1 MNIKELG
8 DDLEQQ
14 FGKPRNLTEENVRFM
29 LSLVKEEFDGKKV
42 NEDVEKPSLDA
53 FGMTILAVMSYQT
66 FPWEEL
72 AKKPSIRKTLKYIAI
87 RGGNHY
93 DEVET
98 LTKGLMRKHFDGIN
112 QKIILGFLKIIRGLS
127 SEEHPSKLI
136 EYTPFPA
143 QYYAISHG
151 LHQLIRGEHPDD
163 AAIIIHCA
171 IEGGILSPTVPRS
184 LIVDEFNLKKSSF
197 DKYFS
202 KYHVSLEYESDTIK
216 KQAEEKIKYHRK
228 ALRDAIGYTL
238 NSNGTVIFR
247 NRKLGRKHF
256 LPIIIAYCRSIFHF

>member
-14 FGKPRNLTEENVRFM
+14 FGKPRNITEENVRFM
-29 LSLVKEEFDGKKV
+29 LSLVKEEFDGKNM

-66 FPWEEL
+66 TPWKEL
-72 AKKPSIRKTLKYIAI
+72 AKKPSIRKTLKYIAV
-87 RGGNHY
+87 RGGSHY
-93 DEVET
+93 DEVEA
-98 LTKGLMRKHFDGIN
+98 LTKELMRKHFDGIN
-112 QKIILGFLKIIRGLS
+112 QKMILGFLKIIRGLS
-127 SEEHPSKLI
+127 NEEHPSKLI
-136 EYTPFPA
+136 EYTSFSA

-171 IEGGILSPTVPRS
+171 IEDGILSPTVPRS

-202 KYHVSLEYESDTIK
+202 KYHVGLEYESDAIK
-216 KQAEEKIKYHRK
+216 KQAEEKIRYHRK

-247 NRKLGRKHF
+247 NRKLERKHF
-256 LPIIIAYCRSIFHF
+256 LSIIIAYCRSIFHF

>member
-66 FPWEEL
+66 TPWEEL
-72 AKKPSIRKTLKYIAI
+72 AKKPSIRRTLKYIAV
-87 RGGNHY
+87 RGDNHY
-93 DEVET
+93 DEVEA
-98 LTKGLMRKHFDGIN
+98 LTKELMRKHFDGIN
-112 QKIILGFLKIIRGLS
+112 QKMILGFLKIIRGLS

-163 AAIIIHCA
+163 SAIIIHCA
-171 IEGGILSPTVPRS
+171 IEDGILSPTVPRS

-202 KYHVSLEYESDTIK
+202 KYHVGLEYESDAIK

-228 ALRDAIGYTL
+228 ALRDVIGYTL
-238 NSNGTVIFR
+238 GTNGTVTFR

-256 LPIIIAYCRSIFHF
+256 LSIIIAYCRSIFRF

>member
-14 FGKPRNLTEENVRFM
+14 FGKPRNITEENVCFM
-29 LSLVKEEFDGKKV
+29 LSLVEEEYDGEKV

-66 FPWEEL
+66 TPWEEL

-93 DEVET
+93 DEIEA
-98 LTKGLMRKHFDGIN
+98 LTKELMHKHFKGIN
-112 QKIILGFLKIIRGLS
+112 QKMILGFLKIIRGLS
-127 SEEHPSKLI
+127 NEERPTKLI
-136 EYTPFPA
+136 ENTPFPA

-163 AAIIIHCA
+163 AAAIIHCA
-171 IEGGILSPTVPRS
+171 IEDGILFPTIPRC
-184 LIVDEFNLKKSSF
+184 LLVDEFNLKKSSF

-202 KYHVSLEYESDTIK
+202 KYHVSLEYESDAIK
-216 KQAEEKIKYHRK
+216 RQIEEKIKYHRK
-228 ALRDAIGYTL
+228 VLRDTIGYTL
-238 NSNGTVIFR
+238 DSEGTIKFH
-247 NRKLGRKHF
+247 NRKLGRKNF
-256 LPIIIAYCRSIFHF
+256 LSIIIAYCRSLTRF

>member
-14 FGKPRNLTEENVRFM
+14 FGKPRNITEENVRFM
-29 LSLVKEEFDGKKV
+29 LSLINEEFDGKKV

-66 FPWEEL
+66 TPWEEL
-72 AKKPSIRKTLKYIAI
+72 AKKPSIRKTLKYVAI
-87 RGGNHY
+87 RGYNHY
-93 DEVET
+93 DEIEA
-98 LTKGLMRKHFDGIN
+98 LTKELMRKHSDGIT
-112 QKIILGFLKIIRGLS
+112 QKMILGFLKIIRSLS
-127 SEEHPSKLI
+127 NEEKPTKLI
-136 EYTPFPA
+136 EYTSFPA

-171 IEGGILSPTVPRS
+171 IEDGILSPTVPRS

-202 KYHVSLEYESDTIK
+202 KYHVSLEYESDAIK
-216 KQAEEKIKYHRK
+216 RQIEEKIKYHRK

-238 NSNGTVIFR
+238 DSDGTIKFR
-247 NRKLGRKHF
+247 NRKLGRKNF
-256 LPIIIAYCRSIFHF
+256 LSIIIAYCRSIIRS